1 MSRRNGR
8 VIAFQALYSW
18 DVTKASLDDILTFE
32 WLQKD
37 TEIGSADQVAEQ
49 NELNEQMFTLSET
62 SKEERTFASII
73 ISGTISHID
82 EIDKLIE
89 SHLSASWSMERISRV
104 ALAILRTSVYEILF
118 QNGAEAKIVID
129 EAVNIAKDFDA
140 DDSYKFINAV
150 LDKIGK
156 DEPKRA

>member
-1 MSRRNGR
+1 MARRKSRI
-8 VIAFQALYSW
+8 IAFQALYSW
-18 DVTKASLDDILTFE
+18 DVSKSSLDDLLTFS

-37 TEIGSADQVAEQ
+37 AEIEAGVQEQETE
-49 NELNEQMFTLSET
+49 LSET
-62 SKEERTFASII
+62 AKEERTFASLII
-73 ISGTISHID
+73 AGTISHID

-89 SHLSASWSMERISRV
+89 NHLSASWSMDRISRV
-104 ALAILRTSVYEILF
+104 ALAILRTSIYELLF

-129 EAVNIAKDFDA
+129 EAVNIAKDFDT

-156 DEPKRA
+156 DEAKRA

>member
-18 DVTKASLDDILTFE
+18 DVTKASLDELLTFE

-37 TEIGSADQVAEQ
+37 SEIEAVEEEPEPAELSATA
-49 NELNEQMFTLSET
+49 
-62 SKEERTFASII
+62 KEERTFASLI

-89 SHLSASWSMERISRV
+89 SHLSASWSMDRISRV

-118 QNGAEAKIVID
+118 QNGAESKIVID
-129 EAVNIAKDFDA
+129 EAVNIAKDFDT

-156 DEPKRA
+156 DEAKRA

>member
-1 MSRRNGR
+1 M
-8 VIAFQALYSW
+8 YSW
-18 DVTKASLDDILTFE
+18 DVSKSSLDDLLTFS

-37 TEIGSADQVAEQ
+37 AEIEAGVQEQVTE
-49 NELNEQMFTLSET
+49 LSET
-62 SKEERTFASII
+62 AKEERTFASLII
-73 ISGTISHID
+73 AGTISHID

-89 SHLSASWSMERISRV
+89 NHLSASWSMDRISRV
-104 ALAILRTSVYEILF
+104 ALAILRTSIYELLF

-129 EAVNIAKDFDA
+129 EAVNIAKDFDT

-156 DEPKRA
+156 DEAKKA

>member
-18 DVTKASLDDILTFE
+18 DVSKSSLDDLLTFS

-37 TEIGSADQVAEQ
+37 AEIEAGIQEETSEI
-49 NELNEQMFTLSET
+49 SET
-62 SKEERTFASII
+62 AKEERTFASLII
-73 ISGTISHID
+73 AGTISHID

-89 SHLSASWSMERISRV
+89 NHLSSSWSMDRISRV
-104 ALAILRTSVYEILF
+104 ALAILRTSIYELLF
-118 QNGAEAKIVID
+118 QNGAEPKIVID
-129 EAVNIAKDFDA
+129 EAVNIAKDFDT

>member
-1 MSRRNGR
+1 VSRRNGR
-8 VIAFQALYSW
+8 VIAFQAVYSW
-18 DVTKASLDDILTFE
+18 DVTKASLDDLLSFE

-37 TEIGSADQVAEQ
+37 VEVDGSIDPAEQ
-49 NELNEQMFTLSET
+49 PVVELSET
-62 SKEERTFASII
+62 SKEERTFASLII
-73 ISGTISHID
+73 AGTISHID

-104 ALAILRTSVYEILF
+104 ALAILRTSVYELLF
-118 QNGAEAKIVID
+118 QNGAEPKIVID
-129 EAVNIAKDFDA
+129 EAVNIAKDFDT

>member
-18 DVTKASLDDILTFE
+18 DVSKSSLDDLLTFS

-37 TEIGSADQVAEQ
+37 SEIEAGLQQEQTE
-49 NELNEQMFTLSET
+49 LSVT
-62 SKEERTFASII
+62 AKEERTFASLII
-73 ISGTISHID
+73 AGTISHID

-89 SHLSASWSMERISRV
+89 NHLSSSWSIDRISRV

-118 QNGAEAKIVID
+118 QAGAEPKIVID
-129 EAVNIAKDFDA
+129 EAVNIAKDFDT

-156 DEPKRA
+156 DEAKKA

>member
-18 DVTKASLDDILTFE
+18 DVSKSSLDDLLTFS

-37 TEIGSADQVAEQ
+37 AEIEAGVQEQETE
-49 NELNEQMFTLSET
+49 LSET
-62 SKEERTFASII
+62 AKEERTFASLII
-73 ISGTISHID
+73 AGTISHID

-89 SHLSASWSMERISRV
+89 NHLSASWSMDRISRV
-104 ALAILRTSVYEILF
+104 ALAILRTSIYELLF

-129 EAVNIAKDFDA
+129 EAVNIAKDFDT

-156 DEPKRA
+156 DEAKRA

>member
-8 VIAFQALYSW
+8 VIAFQAVYSW
-18 DVTKASLDDILTFE
+18 DVTKASLDDLLSFE

-37 TEIGSADQVAEQ
+37 VEVDGSIDPAEQ
-49 NELNEQMFTLSET
+49 PVVELSET
-62 SKEERTFASII
+62 SKEERTFASLII
-73 ISGTISHID
+73 AGTISHID

-104 ALAILRTSVYEILF
+104 ALAILRTSVYELLF
-118 QNGAEAKIVID
+118 QNGAEPKIVID
-129 EAVNIAKDFDA
+129 EAVNIAKDFDT
-140 DDSYKFINAV
+140 DDSYKFNNAV

>member
-8 VIAFQALYSW
+8 VIAFQAVYSW
-18 DVTKASLDDILTFE
+18 DVTKASLDELLTFS

-37 TEIGSADQVAEQ
+37 SESDENA
-49 NELNEQMFTLSET
+49 LSENA
-62 SKEERTFASII
+62 KEERTFASLII
-73 ISGTISHID
+73 AGTISHID

-89 SHLSASWSMERISRV
+89 SHLSSSWSMERISRV

-118 QNGAEAKIVID
+118 QNGAEPKVVID
-129 EAVNIAKDFDA
+129 EAVNIAKDFDT

-156 DEPKRA
+156 DEAKRA